1 MPHAK
6 VATRRRSATAAAPSS
21 APAAKQTKLAKPV
34 KPVKKTA
41 KVESAPPA
49 PAPATTAAPAPPA
62 AASPWPQVSHR
73 ESQREAKRNA
83 VLQAAA
89 QLFNERGF
97 HATSLDDIAARLNVT
112 KPTLYY
118 YVKNKDEILL
128 QCVSKGLTMM
138 LEGIDASRAAGGKAI
153 DQLMTCMQVYA
164 RIVTMDFG
172 MCLIRV
178 GDEQLPPESRKELRR
193 LKSAI
198 DQEFRRLVAEGVA
211 EGSLQ
216 PCDPKMTAFVIAGA
230 LSWIGRWYQ
239 PGGEYTPEQV
249 AQQCIATLCEGVLRR
264 PVDST
269 ALDAAALPT
278 AKRKAASGKAKTAVQ
293 PRGG

>member
-1 MPHAK
+1 MPQAK
-6 VATRRRSATAAAPSS
+6 AASTRRSSKSSTSGSSTQRAAPKPSSS
-21 APAAKQTKLAKPV
+21 APAPG
-34 KPVKKTA
+34 P
-41 KVESAPPA
+41 EDAPD
-49 PAPATTAAPAPPA
+49 
-62 AASPWPQVSHR
+62 AASPWAPVSHR
-73 ESQREAKRNA
+73 ERQREAKRNA

-128 QCVSKGLTMM
+128 QCVGKGLAMM

-178 GDEQLPPESRKELRR
+178 GDEQVPPESRKELRR

-211 EGSLQ
+211 EGSIQ
-216 PCDPKMTAFVIAGA
+216 PCDPKITAFVIAGA

-239 PGGEYTPEQV
+239 PGGEYTAEQV
-249 AQQCIATLCEGVLRR
+249 AQQCIATLCDGVLRR
-264 PVDST
+264 PADST
-269 ALDAAALPT
+269 ALNTAAVPAP
-278 AKRKAASGKAKTAVQ
+278 KRRAASSKANTAVR
-293 PRGG
+293 PSGG

>member
-1 MPHAK
+1 MPQAK
-6 VATRRRSATAAAPSS
+6 AASTRRSSKSSTSGSSPQRATPKPSSS
-21 APAAKQTKLAKPV
+21 APAPG
-34 KPVKKTA
+34 P
-41 KVESAPPA
+41 EDAPD
-49 PAPATTAAPAPPA
+49 
-62 AASPWPQVSHR
+62 AASPWAPVSHR
-73 ESQREAKRNA
+73 ERQREAKRNA

-128 QCVSKGLTMM
+128 QCVGKGLAMM

-178 GDEQLPPESRKELRR
+178 GDEQVPPESRKELRR

-211 EGSLQ
+211 EGSIQ
-216 PCDPKMTAFVIAGA
+216 PCDPKITAFVIAGA

-239 PGGEYTPEQV
+239 PGGEYTAEQV
-249 AQQCIATLCEGVLRR
+249 AQQCIATLCDGVLRR
-264 PVDST
+264 PADST
-269 ALDAAALPT
+269 ALNTAAVPT
-278 AKRKAASGKAKTAVQ
+278 PKRRAASSKANTAVR
-293 PRGG
+293 PSGG

>member
-1 MPHAK
+1 MPQAK
-6 VATRRRSATAAAPSS
+6 AASTRRSSKSSTSSGSSPQRAAPNPSS
-21 APAAKQTKLAKPV
+21 T
-34 KPVKKTA
+34 
-41 KVESAPPA
+41 A
-49 PAPATTAAPAPPA
+49 PAPGPEDAPPA
-62 AASPWPQVSHR
+62 ASPWAPVSHR
-73 ESQREAKRNA
+73 ERQREAKRNA

-128 QCVSKGLTMM
+128 QCVGKGLAMM

-178 GDEQLPPESRKELRR
+178 GDEQVPPESRKELRR

-211 EGSLQ
+211 EGSIQ
-216 PCDPKMTAFVIAGA
+216 PCDPKITAFVIAGA

-239 PGGEYTPEQV
+239 PGGEYTAEQV
-249 AQQCIATLCEGVLRR
+249 AQQCIATLCDGVLRR
-264 PVDST
+264 PADST
-269 ALDAAALPT
+269 ALDAAVPT
-278 AKRKAASGKAKTAVQ
+278 PRRRAASSKAKTAVR
-293 PRGG
+293 PGGG

>member
-1 MPHAK
+1 MPQAK
-6 VATRRRSATAAAPSS
+6 AASTRRSSKSSTSSGSSPQRAAPKPSS
-21 APAAKQTKLAKPV
+21 
-34 KPVKKTA
+34 
-41 KVESAPPA
+41 
-49 PAPATTAAPAPPA
+49 AAPAPGPEDA
-62 AASPWPQVSHR
+62 PDAASPWAPVSHR
-73 ESQREAKRNA
+73 ERQREAKRNA

-128 QCVSKGLTMM
+128 QCVGKGLAMM

-178 GDEQLPPESRKELRR
+178 GDEQVPPESRKELRR

-211 EGSLQ
+211 EGSIQ
-216 PCDPKMTAFVIAGA
+216 PCDPKITAFVIAGA

-239 PGGEYTPEQV
+239 PGGEYTAEQV
-249 AQQCIATLCEGVLRR
+249 AQQCIATLCDGVLRR
-264 PVDST
+264 PADST
-269 ALDAAALPT
+269 ALNTAAVPT
-278 AKRKAASGKAKTAVQ
+278 PKRRAASSKAKTAVR
-293 PRGG
+293 PSGG

>member
-1 MPHAK
+1 MPQAK
-6 VATRRRSATAAAPSS
+6 AASTRRSSKSSTSSGSSPQRAAPKPSSS
-21 APAAKQTKLAKPV
+21 APAPG
-34 KPVKKTA
+34 P
-41 KVESAPPA
+41 EDAPD
-49 PAPATTAAPAPPA
+49 
-62 AASPWPQVSHR
+62 AASPWAPVSHR
-73 ESQREAKRNA
+73 ERQREAKRNA

-128 QCVSKGLTMM
+128 QCVGKGLAMM

-178 GDEQLPPESRKELRR
+178 GDEQVPPESRKELRR

-211 EGSLQ
+211 EGSIQ
-216 PCDPKMTAFVIAGA
+216 PCDPKITAFVIAGA

-239 PGGEYTPEQV
+239 PGGEYTAEQV
-249 AQQCIATLCEGVLRR
+249 AQQCIATLCDGVLRR
-264 PVDST
+264 PADST
-269 ALDAAALPT
+269 ALNTAAVPT
-278 AKRKAASGKAKTAVQ
+278 PKRRAASSKANTAVR
-293 PRGG
+293 PSGG

>member
-1 MPHAK
+1 MPQAK
-6 VATRRRSATAAAPSS
+6 AASTRRSSKSSTSSGSSPQRAAPKPSS
-21 APAAKQTKLAKPV
+21 
-34 KPVKKTA
+34 
-41 KVESAPPA
+41 
-49 PAPATTAAPAPPA
+49 AAPAPGPEDA
-62 AASPWPQVSHR
+62 PDAASPWAPVSHR
-73 ESQREAKRNA
+73 ERQREAKRNA

-128 QCVSKGLTMM
+128 QCVGKGLAMM

-178 GDEQLPPESRKELRR
+178 GDEQVPPESRKELRR

-211 EGSLQ
+211 EGSIQ
-216 PCDPKMTAFVIAGA
+216 PCDPKITAFVIAGA

-239 PGGEYTPEQV
+239 PGGEYTAEQV
-249 AQQCIATLCEGVLRR
+249 AQQCIATLCDGVLRR
-264 PVDST
+264 PADST
-269 ALDAAALPT
+269 ALNTAAVPT
-278 AKRKAASGKAKTAVQ
+278 PKRRAASSKANTAVR
-293 PRGG
+293 PSGG

>member
-1 MPHAK
+1 MPQAK
-6 VATRRRSATAAAPSS
+6 AASTRRSSKSSTSSGSSPQRATPKPSS
-21 APAAKQTKLAKPV
+21 AALQA
-34 KPVKKTA
+34 
-41 KVESAPPA
+41 
-49 PAPATTAAPAPPA
+49 AAPAPGSEDAPD
-62 AASPWPQVSHR
+62 AASSPWAPVSHR
-73 ESQREAKRNA
+73 ERQREAKRNA

-128 QCVSKGLTMM
+128 QCVGKGLAMM

-178 GDEQLPPESRKELRR
+178 GDEQVPPESRKELRR

-211 EGSLQ
+211 EGSIQ
-216 PCDPKMTAFVIAGA
+216 PCDPKITAFVIAGA

-239 PGGEYTPEQV
+239 PGGEYTAEQV
-249 AQQCIATLCEGVLRR
+249 AQQCIATLCDGVLRR
-264 PVDST
+264 P
-269 ALDAAALPT
+269 AQAAAPEVVPT
-278 AKRKAASGKAKTAVQ
+278 PAAQRKVGGAKAKAPARSGKA
-293 PRGG
+293 

>member
-1 MPHAK
+1 MPSPT
-6 VATRRRSATAAAPSS
+6 VSPPRSADR
-21 APAAKQTKLAKPV
+21 
-34 KPVKKTA
+34 
-41 KVESAPPA
+41 PP
-49 PAPATTAAPAPPA
+49 
-62 AASPWPQVSHR
+62 ASPWAPASHR
-73 ESQREAKRNA
+73 EQQREAKRNA

-128 QCVSKGLTMM
+128 QCVSKGLEMM
-138 LEGIDASRAAGGKAI
+138 LEGIAASRAAGGKAI

-164 RIVTMDFG
+164 RIVSMDFG
-172 MCLIRV
+172 KCLIRV
-178 GDEQLPPESRKELRR
+178 GDEQLPPESRAELRR
-193 LKSAI
+193 HKSAI
-198 DQEFRRLVAEGVA
+198 DREFRRLVAEGVA

-239 PGGEYTPEQV
+239 PGGEYTAEQV
-249 AQQCIATLCEGVLRR
+249 AEQCIATLCQGVLRR
-264 PVDST
+264 ADGTVV
-269 ALDAAALPT
+269 
-278 AKRKAASGKAKTAVQ
+278 AKVPAKRVRKAAPAAAA
-293 PRGG
+293 PRKRA

>member
-1 MPHAK
+1 MPQAK
-6 VATRRRSATAAAPSS
+6 AASTRRSSKSSTSSGSSPQRAASKPSS
-21 APAAKQTKLAKPV
+21 
-34 KPVKKTA
+34 
-41 KVESAPPA
+41 
-49 PAPATTAAPAPPA
+49 AAPAPGPEDAPDA
-62 AASPWPQVSHR
+62 AASPWAPVSHR
-73 ESQREAKRNA
+73 ERQREAKRNA

-128 QCVSKGLTMM
+128 QCVSKGLQMM
-138 LEGIDASRAAGGKAI
+138 LEGIAASRAAGGKAI

-164 RIVTMDFG
+164 RIVTQDFG

-178 GDEQLPPESRKELRR
+178 GDEQVPPESRKELRR

-211 EGSLQ
+211 EGSIQ
-216 PCDPKMTAFVIAGA
+216 PCDPKITAFVIAGA

-239 PGGEYTPEQV
+239 PGGEYTAEQV
-249 AQQCIATLCEGVLRR
+249 AQQCIATLCDGVLRR
-264 PVDST
+264 P
-269 ALDAAALPT
+269 AQAAVPEVVPVPAAQRKVGG
-278 AKRKAASGKAKTAVQ
+278 AKAKTPARSGKA
-293 PRGG
+293 

>member
-1 MPHAK
+1 MPQAK
-6 VATRRRSATAAAPSS
+6 AASTRRSSKSSTSSGSSPQRAAPKPSS
-21 APAAKQTKLAKPV
+21 AALQA
-34 KPVKKTA
+34 
-41 KVESAPPA
+41 
-49 PAPATTAAPAPPA
+49 AAPAPGPEDAPA
-62 AASPWPQVSHR
+62 AASPWAPVSHR
-73 ESQREAKRNA
+73 ERQREAKRNA

-128 QCVSKGLTMM
+128 QCVGKGLAMM

-178 GDEQLPPESRKELRR
+178 GDEQVPPESRKELRR

-211 EGSLQ
+211 EGSIQ
-216 PCDPKMTAFVIAGA
+216 PCDPKITAFVIAGA

-239 PGGEYTPEQV
+239 PGGEYTAEQV
-249 AQQCIATLCEGVLRR
+249 AQQCIATLCDGVLRR
-264 PVDST
+264 P
-269 ALDAAALPT
+269 AQAAAPEVVPT
-278 AKRKAASGKAKTAVQ
+278 PAAQRKVGGAKAKAPARSGKA
-293 PRGG
+293 

>member
-1 MPHAK
+1 M
-6 VATRRRSATAAAPSS
+6 ATSLSDQAPM
-21 APAAKQTKLAKPV
+21 
-34 KPVKKTA
+34 
-41 KVESAPPA
+41 PA
-49 PAPATTAAPAPPA
+49 PRPSRRPRAQP
-62 AASPWPQVSHR
+62 SPWARPSQR
-73 ESQREAKRNA
+73 QQQREAKRNA
-83 VLQAAA
+83 VLTTAA

-239 PGGEYTPEQV
+239 PDGEYTPEQV
-249 AQQCIATLCEGVLRR
+249 AQQCIATLCDGVLRR

-269 ALDAAALPT
+269 SLNAAAVP
-278 AKRKAASGKAKTAVQ
+278 APKPRAARGTAKTAVR
-293 PRGG
+293 PAGG

>member
-1 MPHAK
+1 MPQAK
-6 VATRRRSATAAAPSS
+6 AASTRRSSKSSTSSGSSPQRAAPKPSSS
-21 APAAKQTKLAKPV
+21 APAPG
-34 KPVKKTA
+34 P
-41 KVESAPPA
+41 EDAPD
-49 PAPATTAAPAPPA
+49 
-62 AASPWPQVSHR
+62 AASPWAPVSHR
-73 ESQREAKRNA
+73 ERQREAKRNA

-128 QCVSKGLTMM
+128 QCVGKGLAMM

-178 GDEQLPPESRKELRR
+178 GDEQVPPESRKELRR

-211 EGSLQ
+211 EGSIQ
-216 PCDPKMTAFVIAGA
+216 PCDPKITAFVIAGA

-239 PGGEYTPEQV
+239 PGGEYTAEQV
-249 AQQCIATLCEGVLRR
+249 AQQCIATLCDGVLRR
-264 PVDST
+264 PADST
-269 ALDAAALPT
+269 ALNTAAVPT
-278 AKRKAASGKAKTAVQ
+278 PKRRAASSKAKTAVR
-293 PRGG
+293 PSAG

>member
-1 MPHAK
+1 MPQAK
-6 VATRRRSATAAAPSS
+6 AASTRRSSTSSGSSTQRAAPKPSSS
-21 APAAKQTKLAKPV
+21 APAPG
-34 KPVKKTA
+34 P
-41 KVESAPPA
+41 EDAPD
-49 PAPATTAAPAPPA
+49 
-62 AASPWPQVSHR
+62 AASPWAPVSHR
-73 ESQREAKRNA
+73 ERQREAKRNA

-128 QCVSKGLTMM
+128 QCVSKGLQMM

-211 EGSLQ
+211 EGSIQ
-216 PCDPKMTAFVIAGA
+216 PCDPKITAFVIAGA

-239 PGGEYTPEQV
+239 PGGEYTAEQV
-249 AQQCIATLCEGVLRR
+249 AQQCIATLCDGVLRR
-264 PVDST
+264 PADST
-269 ALDAAALPT
+269 ALDAAAVLAPKPRAARGT
-278 AKRKAASGKAKTAVQ
+278 AKNAARPTES
-293 PRGG
+293 

>member
-1 MPHAK
+1 
-6 VATRRRSATAAAPSS
+6 
-21 APAAKQTKLAKPV
+21 
-34 KPVKKTA
+34 
-41 KVESAPPA
+41 
-49 PAPATTAAPAPPA
+49 
-62 AASPWPQVSHR
+62 VSHR
-73 ESQREAKRNA
+73 ERQREAKRNA

-128 QCVSKGLTMM
+128 QCVSKGLQMM
-138 LEGIDASRAAGGKAI
+138 LEGIAASRAAGGKAI

-211 EGSLQ
+211 EGSIQ
-216 PCDPKMTAFVIAGA
+216 PCDPKITAFVIAGA

-239 PGGEYTPEQV
+239 PGGEYTAEQV
-249 AQQCIATLCEGVLRR
+249 AQQCIATLCDGVLRR
-264 PVDST
+264 P
-269 ALDAAALPT
+269 AQAAVPEVVPVPAAQRKVGG
-278 AKRKAASGKAKTAVQ
+278 AKAKTPARSGKA
-293 PRGG
+293 

>member
-1 MPHAK
+1 MPQAK
-6 VATRRRSATAAAPSS
+6 AASTRRSSKSSTSSGSSSQRAASKPSS
-21 APAAKQTKLAKPV
+21 
-34 KPVKKTA
+34 
-41 KVESAPPA
+41 
-49 PAPATTAAPAPPA
+49 AAPAPGPEDAPDA
-62 AASPWPQVSHR
+62 AASPWAPVSHR
-73 ESQREAKRNA
+73 ERQREAKRNA

-128 QCVSKGLTMM
+128 QCVGKGLAMM

-178 GDEQLPPESRKELRR
+178 GDEQVPPESRKELRR

-211 EGSLQ
+211 EGSIQ
-216 PCDPKMTAFVIAGA
+216 PCDPKITAFVIAGA

-239 PGGEYTPEQV
+239 PGGEYTAEQV
-249 AQQCIATLCEGVLRR
+249 AQQCIATLCDGVLRR
-264 PVDST
+264 PADST
-269 ALDAAALPT
+269 ALDAAAVPT
-278 AKRKAASGKAKTAVQ
+278 PKRRAASSKAKTAVR
-293 PRGG
+293 PTGG